1 MTTKN
6 TLPIEGEVTARS
18 VTTTPAAEAQAPT
31 IQAGHSNPLD
41 LPANQFSAALKRR
54 GTNRK
59 ALIAWVRS
67 ELVEGV
73 DFGRITVQGRLS
85 KPSLYKPGAEKICGM
100 LGVNAEF
107 PTLADYERMV
117 MNGRE
122 LDQLMI
128 RCELRNAGGEIVASG
143 AGARSVQSDG
153 GDLNK
158 ALKMCLKSAMID
170 ATLRLGGLSE
180 VFTQD
185 IEDMPRE
192 AFQGGHDAPR
202 QSNPR
207 NAPQQSGNSD
217 VVPSGKH
224 RGRPW
229 SEVERDYLEWV
240 VENLQQSA
248 LRAGAEG
255 ELERRFAREAREAD
269 EQARQREGEEYG
281 PDNELPY

>member
-1 MTTKN
+1 MN
-6 TLPIEGEVTARS
+6 DDIIEGEVAHKAIAKAQGPG
-18 VTTTPAAEAQAPT
+18 VVEADRAPT
-31 IQAGHSNPLD
+31 VQPGHSNPLD
-41 LPANQFSAALKRR
+41 LPANQFASALKRR

-67 ELVEGV
+67 ELVENV
-73 DFGRITVQGRLS
+73 DFGRIQTKHGLS

-107 PTLADYERMV
+107 PSLAEYERMV
-117 MNGRE
+117 MGGQD

-128 RCELRNAGGEIVASG
+128 RCELKNAAGEVVAAG
-143 AGARSVQSDG
+143 AGARSVQADG

-185 IEDMPRE
+185 IEDMPRQ
-192 AFQGGHDAPR
+192 AFSDDAPR
-202 QSNPR
+202 NSNSR
-207 NAPQQSGNSD
+207 TAPQQSTDSSL
-217 VVPSGKH
+217 VPGGKH

-229 SEVERDYLEWV
+229 SELPRDYLEWV
-240 VENLQQSA
+240 VDNLQQGA

-255 ELERRFAREAREAD
+255 ELERRFTREARETD
-269 EQARQREGEEYG
+269 DQAVQREDERDY
-281 PDNELPY
+281 PDDNIPY